1 MKKLSLAVSL
11 IGASIFS
18 GIASV
23 YAQTQVSINVGG
35 GGGDAPGQGLIN
47 LVKLI
52 QQLIGLAGPILL
64 SLGVLAFFFGLIM
77 FIWKG
82 SEGEEKR
89 KGWLQFMGYALIAI
103 FAMVSVW
110 GIVAFIGST
119 LGINNIQSI
128 PTPAL
133 PTTPKVY

>member
-1 MKKLSLAVSL
+1 MKKLSLSLSL
-11 IGASIFS
+11 IGASLLS

-23 YAQTQVSINVGG
+23 YAQVGVNINVGAQN
-35 GGGDAPGQGLIN
+35 DAPGQGLVN

-119 LGINNIQSI
+119 LGIGNVQSI

-133 PTTPKVY
+133 PVTPKVY

>member
-1 MKKLSLAVSL
+1 MKKLSLSLSL
-11 IGASIFS
+11 ISASLLS
-18 GIASV
+18 GIASA
-23 YAQTQVSINVGG
+23 YAQN
-35 GGGDAPGQGLIN
+35 DAPGQGIIN

-64 SLGVLAFFFGLIM
+64 SLAVLAFFFGLIM

-82 SEGEEKR
+82 KEGEEKR
-89 KGWLQFMGYALIAI
+89 KGWLQFMGYTLVAI

-119 LGINNIQSI
+119 LGIGNVQSI

-133 PTTPKVY
+133 PVTPKVY

>member
-1 MKKLSLAVSL
+1 MKKGTLLSALSLA
-11 IGASIFS
+11 
-18 GIASV
+18 GIASA
-23 YAQTQVSINVGG
+23 YAQVTVSINAGTTT
-35 GGGDAPGQGLIN
+35 DAPGQGIVN

-77 FIWKG
+77 FILKG
-82 SEGEEKR
+82 REDEKQR
-89 KGWLQFMGYALIAI
+89 GQWMAFMGWSLVSI

-119 LGINNIQSI
+119 LGIGNVQSI

-133 PTTPKVY
+133 PVTPKVY

>member
-1 MKKLSLAVSL
+1 MKKGTLLGAVSL
-11 IGASIFS
+11 A
-18 GIASV
+18 GIASA
-23 YAQTQVSINVGG
+23 YAQVSVNINGG
-35 GGGDAPGQGLIN
+35 TTTDAPGQGIVN

-64 SLGVLAFFFGLIM
+64 SLGVLAFFFGMIM

-82 SEGEEKR
+82 KESEEKR
-89 KGWLQFMGYALIAI
+89 KGWMGFMGWSLVAI

-119 LGINNIQSI
+119 LGIGNVQSI

-133 PTTPKVY
+133 PTTPKTY

>member
-1 MKKLSLAVSL
+1 MKKLSLKVSFL
-11 IGASIFS
+11 IATLITGFAS
-18 GIASV
+18 A
-23 YAQTQVSINVGG
+23 YAQIAVSINAGSATS
-35 GGGDAPGQGLIN
+35 DAPGQGLVN

-52 QQLIGLAGPILL
+52 QTLIGLAGPILL
-64 SLGVLAFFFGLIM
+64 SLAVLAFFFGLIM

-82 SEGEEKR
+82 SDGEEKR

-119 LGINNIQSI
+119 LGIGNVQSI

-133 PTTPKVY
+133 PVTPKVY

>member
-1 MKKLSLAVSL
+1 MKKASLLSFFTLA
-11 IGASIFS
+11 
-18 GIASV
+18 GITSA
-23 YAQTQVSINVGG
+23 YAQLNVNVDVGTTN
-35 GGGDAPGQGLIN
+35 DAPGQGIVN
-47 LVKLI
+47 LVKLL

-64 SLGVLAFFFGLIM
+64 SLGVLSFFFGMIM

-82 SEGEEKR
+82 KESEEKR
-89 KGWLQFMGYALIAI
+89 KGWMAFMGWSLVAI

-119 LGINNIQSI
+119 LGIGNVQSV

-133 PTTPKVY
+133 PVTPKVY